1 MSLLDHEQ
9 QERLLREAEGT
20 VVTVAHREQMRHNL
34 RTDGMALA
42 TLGRLV
48 QARTIAREKI
58 AKVPL
63 EEGEKSVFQAL
74 KLQGQI
80 AGIDLAIDVIFD
92 IANFEEEKAD
102 G

>member
-1 MSLLDHEQ
+1 MDHDQ
-9 QERLLREAEGT
+9 QEHLLREAENT
-20 VVTVAHREQMRHNL
+20 QVTVAHRELMRHNL

-42 TLGRLV
+42 QLGRLV

-63 EEGEKSVFQAL
+63 EDGEKAVLQAL

-80 AGIDLAIDVIFD
+80 AGIDLAIDIIFD
-92 IANFEEEKAD
+92 IANFEEEVKQD